1 MDNTKIARGLLHCHS
16 EFSARDSAMTI
27 SKLVS
32 RAKELGAPAVA
43 LTDHGILMGII
54 EFMKVCKQ
62 EGIKGIP
69 GMEAYFLP
77 SDYPDVV
84 KAKLQHLILMAKNHD
99 GYLAICYALRDAYG
113 NQINK
118 TPVMNY
124 EILEK
129 NFGPGSLGHGN
140 VIATSACMQGP
151 VAAILL
157 SNESAKSAIPKL
169 MAKRDKYS
177 PVTDEFLDLVKEEED
192 TDGKVQTLIAR
203 RTELTAESKVSLT
216 GLNRKL
222 KTLTKGT
229 AEYEEAERQIE
240 TAAAKKAAAT
250 KELETVC
257 AQIAAAKK
265 QKTAISQKVRKM
277 RESIEKWEA
286 ENKKI
291 EQLEAGIS
299 SDEKLTTNAIKAA
312 RHLQSIFGAENFF
325 LELQYHGVKEE
336 RIAMPKIAKIGKDCA
351 IPVVAANDAHY
362 ATNSHS
368 DIRART
374 LMSATRFNQVIPPD
388 VEKEEGY
395 GELYIKT
402 DEELSNALLKI
413 LPKETVEEA
422 MNNVGVVVDAC
433 NVEFPGGTHYP
444 VFKGG
449 IPGETA
455 DQRLRRL
462 SEEGIASKY
471 GERWCK
477 AYEDRMN
484 YELGVISKMG
494 YSDYLCI
501 VQDFLE
507 YGRSLARE
515 CPEGVG
521 YTIGPGRGSAA
532 GSIVCYLSGIT
543 SIDPMK
549 YDLLF
554 ERFLNP
560 ERVSMP
566 EIRAN
571 HVNPIAQGC
580 AA

>member
-1 MDNTKIARGLLHCHS
+1 MDNTISKGLLHCHS
-16 EFSARDSAMTI
+16 EYSVRDSAMTVTR
-27 SKLVS
+27 LVS

-77 SDYPDVV
+77 SDYPDIV
-84 KAKLQHLILMAKNHD
+84 KAKLQHLILMAKNHG
-99 GYLAICYALRDAYG
+99 GYLAICNALRDAYG

-129 NFGPGSLGHGN
+129 NFGEGSLGHGN
-140 VIATSACMQGP
+140 VIATSACVFGP
-151 VAAILL
+151 VASILL

-169 MAKRDKYS
+169 KAKRDKYT
-177 PVTDEFLDLVKEEED
+177 PVTDEFLDLVKEEEEAEE
-192 TDGKVQTLIAR
+192 KVQKLIAR
-203 RTELTAESKVSLT
+203 RTELIAESKISLT

-222 KTLTKGT
+222 KAFEKGT
-229 AEYEEAERQIE
+229 PEYEEAERQVE
-240 TAAAKKAAAT
+240 SAAVRKAAAT
-250 KELETVC
+250 KELESVC

-277 RESIEKWEA
+277 KESINKWEA
-286 ENKKI
+286 ENEKI
-291 EQLEAGIS
+291 EQLEAGLS
-299 SDEKLTTNAIKAA
+299 SDEDLYADAKAA
-312 RHLQSIFGAENFF
+312 ALRLKTIFGDGNFF
-325 LELQYHGVKEE
+325 LELQYHGIKSEKLS
-336 RIAMPKIAKIGKDCA
+336 MPKIARIAEDCG

-362 ATNSHS
+362 ATNTPE
-368 DIRART
+368 DVRART
-374 LMSATRFNQVIPPD
+374 LVCATRFNQMISPE

-402 DEELSNALLKI
+402 DEELAKALRKI
-413 LPKETVEEA
+413 LPKKTVEEA
-422 MNNVGVVVDAC
+422 INNIGIIVDAC
-433 NVEFPGGTHYP
+433 NVVFPSGSHYP

-507 YGRSLARE
+507 YGRSLAKE

-543 SIDPMK
+543 NIDPMK

-566 EIRAN
+566 EYRAN

>member
-1 MDNTKIARGLLHCHS
+1 MGNISRGVLHCHS
-16 EFSARDSAMTI
+16 EYSVRDSAMTV
-27 SKLVS
+27 SQLVS

-54 EFMKVCKQ
+54 EFMKVCKEQ
-62 EGIKGIP
+62 GIKGIP

-77 SDYPDVV
+77 SDYPDIV

-99 GYLAICYALRDAYG
+99 GYLAICNAVRDAYG

-118 TPVMNY
+118 TPTMNY

-129 NFGPGSLGHGN
+129 RFGVGTAGHGN
-140 VIATSACMQGP
+140 VIATSACMVGI
-151 VAAILL
+151 VASILL
-157 SNESAKSAIPKL
+157 SNESAKAAIPKIK
-169 MAKRDKYS
+169 AKRDKYT
-177 PVTDEFLDLVKEEED
+177 PVTDEFLDLLKEEEEAEEA
-192 TDGKVQTLIAR
+192 IASLVEQ
-203 RTELTAESKVSLT
+203 RTELTAATKVSMT

-222 KTLTKGT
+222 KTLKEGSEEY
-229 AEYEEAERQIE
+229 AEAKRQIE
-240 TAAAKKAAAT
+240 ETAAKKAAAAV
-250 KELETVC
+250 KLEKVC
-257 AQIAAAKK
+257 ADIASAKK
-265 QKTAISQKVRKM
+265 KKTAISQKVRKAK
-277 RESIEKWEA
+277 ESIDKWEA
-286 ENKKI
+286 ENEKI
-291 EQLEAGIS
+291 EQLEAGLS
-299 SDEKLTTNAIKAA
+299 SDAELYDSAKAA
-312 RHLQSIFGAENFF
+312 ALRLQSIFGDGNFF
-325 LELQYHGVKEE
+325 LELQYHGIKSEK
-336 RIAMPKIAKIGKDCA
+336 ISMPLIAKIADECN

-362 ATNSHS
+362 ATNAPE

-374 LMSATRFNQVIPPD
+374 LVAATRFNQVISPD

-395 GELYIKT
+395 GELYIKSD
-402 DEELSNALLKI
+402 DELTKTLRKI
-413 LPKETVEEA
+413 LPKDVVERA
-422 MNNVGVVVDAC
+422 MANIGLVVDAC
-433 NVEFPGGTHYP
+433 NVEFPSGTHYP

-462 SEEGIASKY
+462 SEEGIPAKY
-471 GERWCK
+471 GKRWCK

-507 YGRSLARE
+507 YGRSLAKE

-543 SIDPMK
+543 AIDPMK